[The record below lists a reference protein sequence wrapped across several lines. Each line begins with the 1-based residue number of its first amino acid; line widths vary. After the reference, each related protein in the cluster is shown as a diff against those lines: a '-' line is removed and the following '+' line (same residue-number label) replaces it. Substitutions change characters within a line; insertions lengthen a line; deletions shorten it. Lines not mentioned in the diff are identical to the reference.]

1 MDDFYWED
9 IICMLLLW
17 YTSEA
22 VVQRC
27 SVKKMFLEISQN
39 SQENICAWVSFS
51 IKLQAPARNFIKS
64 ETLAQVFSC
73 EFCNISKNAFSC
85 RTPPVAA
92 SVHLHFRTLS
102 FRTLSYTCH
111 CVKWFR
117 EMSWP
122 KTISRLLQHLLQLT
136 AIYLF
141 LKIMYKRCNCGTYGK
156 IITS

>member
-39 SQENICAWVSFS
+39 SQENICAWVSFL

-117 EMSWP
+117 ENE
-122 KTISRLLQHLLQLT
+122 LT
-136 AIYLF
+136 QKYFTSFATPSSANCN